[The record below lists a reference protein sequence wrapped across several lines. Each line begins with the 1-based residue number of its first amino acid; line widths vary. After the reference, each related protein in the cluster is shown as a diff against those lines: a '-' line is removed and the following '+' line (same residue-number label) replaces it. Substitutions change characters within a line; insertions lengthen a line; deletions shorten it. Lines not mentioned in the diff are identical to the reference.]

1 MNIIISHVKLTVNF
15 RITQDQQDN
24 SNYVEKQRF
33 VFPAALGLKQQVLY
47 LVALEC
53 AYGDDFLFL
62 VGIQ

>member
-33 VFPAALGLKQQVLY
+33 VFPAALGLQQVLY

-53 AYGDDFLFL
+53 AYGAYFLFL